1 MKKFE
6 IKLILMLLVIS
17 FGFFILIYSVII
29 DPVRLR
35 QGESLC
41 LKYSSF
47 YRKKIVNAKIISIT
61 EVDSDHG
68 ALELQIK
75 EDDSIYSIRI
85 YEPIYDGF
93 NLENKE
99 FNKSSNS
106 FDLKF
111 SFGGVYKLIRTC
123 DEFLE

>member
-1 MKKFE
+1 MRKFE
-6 IKLILMLLVIS
+6 INLILMLFVIS
-17 FGFFILIYSVII
+17 IGFFILIYSVII

-47 YRKKIVNAKIISIT
+47 HRKKIVNAKIISII

-75 EDDSIYSIRI
+75 EDDSIYLIRI
-85 YEPIYDGF
+85 YEEIYDGF
-93 NLENKE
+93 KLENKE

-111 SFGGVYKLIRTC
+111 SFGEVYKLIRTC